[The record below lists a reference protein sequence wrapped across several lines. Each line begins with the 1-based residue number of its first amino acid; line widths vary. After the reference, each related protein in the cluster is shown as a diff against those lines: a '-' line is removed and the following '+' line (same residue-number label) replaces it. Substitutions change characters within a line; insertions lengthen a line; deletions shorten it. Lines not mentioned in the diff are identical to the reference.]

1 VRGAGD
7 SRAPCARPP
16 APPARPPPPLTRPP
30 PRPRPPADA
39 SEPLLAENADRFV
52 LFPIKYNQIW
62 EMYKKAEASFWTGE
76 ARGRAREG
84 ATAGR
89 AAPRPPRRC
98 AFERGARRGGF
109 GRRARARGL

>member
-1 VRGAGD
+1 MRGAGD

-52 LFPIKYNQIW
+52 LVPIKYNQIW

-76 ARGRAREG
+76 SRGRAG
-84 ATAGR
+84 WG
-89 AAPRPPRRC
+89 
-98 AFERGARRGGF
+98 GARGEWSH
-109 GRRARARGL
+109 GRRGDARLNGARTGAALGAARARG